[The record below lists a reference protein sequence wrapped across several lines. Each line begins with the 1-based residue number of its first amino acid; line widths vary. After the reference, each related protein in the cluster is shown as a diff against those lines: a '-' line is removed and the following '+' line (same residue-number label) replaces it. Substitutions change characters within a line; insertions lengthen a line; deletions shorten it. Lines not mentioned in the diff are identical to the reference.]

1 MSKEKSLNRPCYR
14 LSWNESVSKAAA
26 NNTEWLD
33 ALMAVLRVDSQGA
46 HLVKALRPR
55 LLAVNILRKITCYMT
70 SDLKKCGETMM
81 QFLAETHWVPL
92 RVLPETAIRPA
103 PSICPVE
110 SSTSSVSSSSSTC
123 DTPEVASDCCW
134 SVDKLAA
141 CTGSVTFRTF

>member
-1 MSKEKSLNRPCYR
+1 MS
-14 LSWNESVSKAAA
+14 
-26 NNTEWLD
+26 
-33 ALMAVLRVDSQGA
+33 VLRVDPQGTP
-46 HLVKALRPR
+46 LVKALRPR
-55 LLAVNILRKITCYMT
+55 LLAVNVLRKITCFVT
-70 SDLKKCGETMM
+70 TDLKKCGETMM

-141 CTGSVTFRTF
+141 CTGWVTFGTFLFNNEFS